1 MPKKNRIVLSG
12 YYGFR
17 NAGDEA
23 ILTAMLNSWEKL
35 LPDTEFVVLSGD
47 PYYTSVNYGVK
58 SVHRF
63 NFLGIIKAIFACD
76 MFISGGGSLL
86 QDVTSKKSLLYYLSL
101 IWLAKLFGK
110 PTMLYA
116 QGIGPINSGFL
127 KKLTGYVLQ
136 KVDCIAVR
144 DEESQQF
151 LHSLGIA
158 EEKIKLTADVVFLL
172 PETSLEDGKILIE
185 RLGIGR
191 ENPIVGVAI
200 RTWDNDVYFGA
211 LVDALDNLADRGKQ
225 ILLIPFQYPVDMSS
239 AKKLQRAL
247 RHPAKILDKECDT
260 QEMLSVI
267 GNLETVVGMR
277 LHSLIFAATMGVP
290 FVALEYDPK
299 VSGFVERVGGSSAG
313 SVDKLTTNK
322 ILQAYEKSGT
332 VRVELSRYRELA
344 NENNKLLQAIMEGSV
359 VKC

>member
-35 LPDTEFVVLSGD
+35 LSDTEFVVLSGD
-47 PYYTSVNYGVK
+47 PHYTSVNYGVK

-127 KKLTGYVLQ
+127 KKLTSYVLQ

-200 RTWDNDVYFGA
+200 RTWDNDAYFGA

-225 ILLIPFQYPVDMSS
+225 ILLIPFQYPADMGS
-239 AKKLQRAL
+239 AKKFQRAL

-313 SVDKLTTNK
+313 SVDKVTTDK